1 MRFLFL
7 LIVSVLLPVVSS
19 NAQKILL
26 SFDPPEG
33 MVMQTE
39 FFSKSVI
46 DQEVMGI
53 QQSIEMNMDMILE
66 GEVLEKDADNTQI
79 RYTYTR
85 MSVSSNSAMFSLS
98 LNSEGDQ
105 ADPGNQL
112 LKSLTGKGFVTV
124 MDRSGRVTEIS
135 GVDKIIEEIIAD
147 YPNTGMEAQAY
158 RQTLKETFGSES
170 FSQNI
175 EQLAAY
181 YPDYKLGVGDTWVY
195 ENSVSMPQIEMKL
208 INNAT
213 VKSITAENVIIQIN
227 TLLKSPEDNRL
238 EVQGMTGSMKLEGSQ
253 LSEIKVDPKTG
264 IVKEGVVTQEIN
276 GEIRMEMNEG
286 SSDPLVIPM
295 LIKSKIEMIT
305 RFPAL

>member
-1 MRFLFL
+1 M
-7 LIVSVLLPVVSS
+7 
-19 NAQKILL
+19 
-26 SFDPPEG
+26 E
-33 MVMQTE
+33 TE

-53 QQSIEMNMDMILE
+53 QQSIEMNMDMVLE
-66 GEVLEKDADNTQI
+66 GSVLNKENGK
-79 RYTYTR
+79 TR
-85 MSVSSNSAMFSLS
+85 IAYIYKKMSVSSNSAMFSLA

-105 ADPGNQL
+105 SDPGNQL
-112 LKSLTGKGFVTV
+112 LHSLTGKEFITI
-124 MDRSGRVTEIS
+124 MDRSGRVTEIT
-135 GVDKIIEEIIAD
+135 GVDKLIEEVIAD
-147 YPNTGMEAQAY
+147 FPNTSMEAQAY
-158 RQTLKETFGSES
+158 RQTLKETFGGES

-195 ENSVSMPQIEMKL
+195 ENSVNLPQLEMKM

-213 VKSITAENVIIQIN
+213 LKSIGSESVIIQIN
-227 TLLKSPEDNRL
+227 TLLQSPENNTLD
-238 EVQGMTGSMKLEGSQ
+238 VQGMKGTMKLEGSQ

-276 GEIRMEMNEG
+276 GEIRMEMNDGGGE
-286 SSDPLVIPM
+286 PLVIPM

-305 RFPAL
+305 RFPAQ